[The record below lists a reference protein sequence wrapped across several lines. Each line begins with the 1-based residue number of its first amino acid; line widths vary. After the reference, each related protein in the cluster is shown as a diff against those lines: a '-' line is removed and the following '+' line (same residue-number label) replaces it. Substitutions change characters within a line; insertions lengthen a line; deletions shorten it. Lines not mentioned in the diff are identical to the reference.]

1 MSREE
6 SLIALL
12 VAPELRPAPVNPRLK
27 NKTAVYCGRVVKS
40 KDSDV
45 NAIVCVPT
53 RSRPQHSIQDQASAD
68 KKDVVVINSVV

>member
-6 SLIALL
+6 SLITLL

-27 NKTAVYCGRVVKS
+27 NKTAVYCGIVVKS

-45 NAIVCVPT
+45 GAIVCVPT
-53 RSRPQHSIQDQASAD
+53 
-68 KKDVVVINSVV
+68 